1 MQRRKNYPVEARG
14 TARYPHGM
22 SDEQDDAPGGLI
34 AAVMARSGVI
44 IGAVGLVGWL
54 ALLWFMFGD
63 VL

>member
-1 MQRRKNYPVEARG
+1 
-14 TARYPHGM
+14 M